1 MIELQNASQNNIL
14 PAAQL
19 LSREKHNQN
28 SNQNWISDRNLAQDS
43 GSLIVSFFFS
53 FFFLKL
59 QATSTVTVARV
70 ESKLFV
76 SKQVSSAV
84 R

>member
-53 FFFLKL
+53 FFFS
-59 QATSTVTVARV
+59 QAASHINGNCGACGVKAFC
-70 ESKLFV
+70 E
-76 SKQVSSAV
+76 
-84 R
+84 